1 MSMEKRNQPPDYK
14 FLGNCPI
21 CNKKF
26 GGARASEIEKV
37 ESVQTLY
44 VECQKCG
51 SSVVLG
57 VVKNI
62 PGLVTTV
69 GMLTDMNREDIR
81 RIRNLPPITPDYIL
95 EIHNYLEKK

>member
-1 MSMEKRNQPPDYK
+1 MRKKKISPDYK
-14 FLGNCPI
+14 FLGKCPI

-26 GGARASEIEKV
+26 TPSAVSPIEEA

-62 PGLVTTV
+62 PGLVTTI
-69 GMLTDMNREDIR
+69 GMLTDMKEEDIKR
-81 RIRNLPPITPDYIL
+81 LRNLPALTSDDVL
-95 EIHNYLEKK
+95 DMHRYLENK